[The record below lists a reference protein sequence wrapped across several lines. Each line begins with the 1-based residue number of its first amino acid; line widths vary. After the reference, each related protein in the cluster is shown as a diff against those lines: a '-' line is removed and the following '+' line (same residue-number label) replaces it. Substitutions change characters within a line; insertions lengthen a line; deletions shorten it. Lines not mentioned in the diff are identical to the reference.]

1 MYDELFDYSFDEI
14 ESFKDRHQA
23 IMTQIKGILNIDR
36 EVLNKKILDIQG
48 KIQYNKRQLL
58 ECRDVKMNIFEMA
71 KQIDLEIQ
79 YG

>member
-1 MYDELFDYSFDEI
+1 
-14 ESFKDRHQA
+14 
-23 IMTQIKGILNIDR
+23 MTQIKGILNIDR
-36 EVLNKKILDIQG
+36 EVLNKKILEIQG

-58 ECRDVKMNIFEMA
+58 EYRDDVDVFSII

>member
-1 MYDELFDYSFDEI
+1 M
-14 ESFKDRHQA
+14 DR
-23 IMTQIKGILNIDR
+23 D
-36 EVLNKKILDIQG
+36 VLNKKILDIQG

-71 KQIDLEIQ
+71 KLIDLEIL